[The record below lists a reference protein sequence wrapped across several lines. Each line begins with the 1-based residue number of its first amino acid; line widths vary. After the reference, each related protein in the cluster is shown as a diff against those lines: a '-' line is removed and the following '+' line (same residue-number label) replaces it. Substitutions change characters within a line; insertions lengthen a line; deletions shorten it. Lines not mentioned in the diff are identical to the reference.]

1 MRACWRMVAGGVFL
15 LMGAG
20 PPPAGAAEVPGP
32 DRIEA
37 IERQMQALQ
46 RELAEVKAAQR
57 RAAEAAAEAARQRAA
72 GEAGPQAGAAP
83 QAEARTVP
91 PAAGGQAAS
100 AGGTAP
106 TGPEGPATEKPE
118 APFGTLFDGRVKVG
132 AYGSFRFESNSL
144 TDVKNTFTLRRL
156 VFTTDA
162 NITDRLRSLVEVEYE
177 RFTNI
182 EVDKQ
187 FTLDPEGRRAFL
199 VTSSVEGNNGS
210 EISLEQAWLQYELA
224 PWARVQVGNI
234 LVPVG
239 RFNIR
244 HDDNLWDL
252 PRRSLVDRGVP
263 VLPVAAA
270 WPELGA
276 GLNGDVTAGSLGKF
290 SYRAY
295 VMNGVSL
302 DTQTENKAR
311 FGAQES
317 ETEVEIAPARGTAAL
332 DSKGAKAVAGRLA
345 WSPLLGQEIAASIY
359 SGRYT
364 PRLLNNRNLL
374 SWSVDGLATFA
385 GFELEAE
392 YVNTSFG
399 GTRTLG
405 QELAQRTFD
414 QEIESGTAPLNAT
427 IEFEL
432 SQLAERKSGY
442 WVELR
447 YPFWP
452 DAWSKSLIGKH
463 FDNPLLVPVLRV
475 EQAWL
480 KGLLGQVNFS
490 GGLLT
495 GVSAENRHI
504 WRITPGIAL
513 RLTPLVRFQLA
524 YEYTKTDTGK
534 SLRTVT
540 NFLPA
545 LDTEDHANALLVGVA
560 WGF

>member
-1 MRACWRMVAGGVFL
+1 
-15 LMGAG
+15 
-20 PPPAGAAEVPGP
+20 
-32 DRIEA
+32 
-37 IERQMQALQ
+37 
-46 RELAEVKAAQR
+46 
-57 RAAEAAAEAARQRAA
+57 
-72 GEAGPQAGAAP
+72 
-83 QAEARTVP
+83 
-91 PAAGGQAAS
+91 
-100 AGGTAP
+100 
-106 TGPEGPATEKPE
+106 
-118 APFGTLFDGRVKVG
+118 
-132 AYGSFRFESNSL
+132 
-144 TDVKNTFTLRRL
+144 
-156 VFTTDA
+156 
-162 NITDRLRSLVEVEYE
+162 VEVEYE

-182 EVDKQ
+182 EVEKQ

-199 VTSSVEGNNGS
+199 VTSSVEGRNGS

-224 PWARVQVGNI
+224 PWARLQLGNI

-302 DTQTENKAR
+302 DSQTETKAR

-317 ETEVEIAPARGTAAL
+317 ETEIEIAPARGTAAL

-385 GFELEAE
+385 GFELEGE
-392 YVNTSFG
+392 YVNTYFG
-399 GTRTLG
+399 GARTLG
-405 QELAQRTFD
+405 QELASRTFD
-414 QEIESGTAPLNAT
+414 QEIESGTAPLNVT

-432 SQLAERKSGY
+432 SQLAQRKSGY
-442 WVELR
+442 WLELR

-452 DAWSKSLIGKH
+452 AAWSTSFIGRH

-495 GVSAENRHI
+495 GISSENRHI

-545 LDTEDHANALLVGVA
+545 LDNEDHANALLAGVA